1 MKKNFIIIS
10 IVCLICVI
18 FILSIHIIPTG
29 YTGIKST
36 FGLIHPDPLK
46 SGRIYFTIP
55 FCESIEKINNKMQD
69 FDIKTK
75 IWGETND
82 KTPVYA
88 EDLHITYQIMP
99 ERSVWIYTNINDYK
113 NNLLN
118 ESLISS
124 AIKKAMIKLTPEEV
138 TNRAIIEEITLKT
151 LQNSVDE
158 KYGKDTI
165 YISKIVIGNMDFEDA
180 YNEAIQSRSLATQ
193 EKLRIQIENE
203 TMISQAEAQKTIT
216 LLNTQTQTEKIKMEA
231 EAQAEA
237 NMILQESISKE
248 LMILKLI
255 ELWDGKLPLVIGN
268 TDNIIDISGIIE

>member
-99 ERSVWIYTNINDYK
+99 ERSVWIYTNTKIGSYLGYNYSGPWSELK
-113 NNLLN
+113 WCRANPAN
-118 ESLISS
+118 SLS
-124 AIKKAMIKLTPEEV
+124 L
-138 TNRAIIEEITLKT
+138 
-151 LQNSVDE
+151 
-158 KYGKDTI
+158 
-165 YISKIVIGNMDFEDA
+165 
-180 YNEAIQSRSLATQ
+180 RSIFNVVLA
-193 EKLRIQIENE
+193 LGF
-203 TMISQAEAQKTIT
+203 
-216 LLNTQTQTEKIKMEA
+216 
-231 EAQAEA
+231 
-237 NMILQESISKE
+237 
-248 LMILKLI
+248 LI
-255 ELWDGKLPLVIGN
+255 PFI
-268 TDNIIDISGIIE
+268 